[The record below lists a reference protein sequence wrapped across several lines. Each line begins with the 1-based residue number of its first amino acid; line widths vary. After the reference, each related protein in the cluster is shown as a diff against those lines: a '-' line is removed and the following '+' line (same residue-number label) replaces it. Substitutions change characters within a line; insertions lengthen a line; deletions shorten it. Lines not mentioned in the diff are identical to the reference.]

1 MKVIKNKK
9 GFSFLEVMITI
20 AVLSV
25 GILGVMVLMVSSM
38 KSSMNSRD
46 GIIASELA
54 QEGIELIRNIRDN
67 SLINSEEIFS
77 SGFPAGS
84 SSNCRIDMNS
94 TSISCDNGTNHK
106 KLYFDGKFYAHNS
119 GGTETKFQRKI
130 MVDNYLDSDGN
141 PTNFNSAARVDLYSI
156 VIWGTDWPSGC
167 DSCNMAGKCVCVKDV
182 LTEWR

>member
-20 AVLSV
+20 AVLSI
-25 GILGVMVLMVSSM
+25 GILGVMVLIVSSM

-67 SLINSEEIFS
+67 SLINSEDIFS
-77 SGFPAGS
+77 VGFPAS

-94 TSISCDNGTNHK
+94 TSISCNNGTNHK
-106 KLYFDGKFYAHNS
+106 KLYFDGNFYTHNS
-119 GGTETKFQRKI
+119 SGTVTKFQRKI
-130 MVDNYLDSDGN
+130 MVNNYLDSDGN
-141 PTNFNSAARVDLYSI
+141 SANLNSAARVDLYSI
-156 VIWGTDWPSGC
+156 VIWGTSWPSGC
-167 DSCNMAGKCVCVKDV
+167 DSCNIAGKCVCVKDV